1 MAKDPAMS
9 GPVSKLEGGS
19 YESSEEVRA
28 KDAGENIP
36 EETGEGLTRSEIINM
51 FGEATGRAL
60 LDAGYASFTSL
71 RMASD
76 EELLAI
82 SGVGPAKVETIRAR
96 VGKEQSPEDEQ
107 AMPELADLDEGA
119 PVELR
124 QDGPAGSSGETYVDP
139 GPKFG
144 DEGAAVFGD
153 EGAVSPRIARMRAA
167 AGGQAVT
174 DAAASAAITNAEIA
188 AAGGVIEGM
197 EAEIEVVEE
206 EPDEDD
212 ALDEQF
218 IEEQLDDE
226 TEEEDAHVDDDEEK
240 PEPEPEEE
248 EAPSE

>member
-188 AAGGVIEGM
+188 AAGGMVI
-197 EAEIEVVEE
+197 IDD
-206 EPDEDD
+206 PLDEDD